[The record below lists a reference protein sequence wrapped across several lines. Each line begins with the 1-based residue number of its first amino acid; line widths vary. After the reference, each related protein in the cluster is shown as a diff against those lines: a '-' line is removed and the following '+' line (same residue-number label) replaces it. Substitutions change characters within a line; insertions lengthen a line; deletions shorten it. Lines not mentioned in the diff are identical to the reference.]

1 MSRSDQPSASSSL
14 WRRWTSDEGP
24 FYRSCAVFPFDAPTD
39 ETAADPEGS
48 GKPAVEFSTGITRLL
63 LRNVP
68 TFLIAVLLVY
78 VPANVLYWLRT
89 GALTVPFSVSAD
101 ALVVAVPASL
111 VGAVWLYVAYRVA
124 TRTVDTGSF
133 HRQLV
138 FFLAAIPLVAGTAYA
153 VYHAWANAGS
163 GADPALTVQAGYF
176 LFVLLA
182 GHLVYD
188 GLALRTEHLFAN
200 LATSSIVDAERYAA
214 FYDDLAGTLGK
225 TVSLGPVTV
234 PQSVAFALV
243 LALGPILLPVFVTP
257 WQGLLELAYVAYSIV
272 TLFVVAILLD
282 VFLLVYKFTE
292 LLRSDVLSYQP
303 FHPDE
308 HGGFRDLGRFA
319 TRVNVVLALAGGYV
333 AYRFAAEGLLN
344 LPAGDAGYVLFLT
357 WGILYVGPIVAYV
370 ILVVFWLYHS
380 FWRLHRKMQRG
391 RQERMEA
398 LQRRQREEMGDT
410 ERDVNQ
416 LETDA
421 PAWEIIQTAPT
432 WPIKRQS
439 LFGILVIDAVPVVVT
454 FLV

>member
-1 MSRSDQPSASSSL
+1 
-14 WRRWTSDEGP
+14 
-24 FYRSCAVFPFDAPTD
+24 VFPFDAPTD
-39 ETAADPEGS
+39 ETEADPEGS
-48 GKPAVEFSTGITRLL
+48 GKPAVEFSTGVTRLL
-63 LRNVP
+63 LRNLP
-68 TFLIAVLLVY
+68 TFLLAVLLVY
-78 VPANVLYWLRT
+78 VPANALHWFRT
-89 GALTVPFSVSAD
+89 GALTLPFSVSAD

-111 VGAVWLYVAYRVA
+111 VGALWLFGAYRVA
-124 TRTVDTGSF
+124 TTTVDTGSF
-133 HRQLV
+133 HRPLV
-138 FFLAAIPLVAGTAYA
+138 FFLTALPLVAGTAYA
-153 VYHAWANAGS
+153 VYHAWANVGS

-200 LATSSIVDAERYAA
+200 LGSSGIVDTEQYAV
-214 FYDDLAGTLGK
+214 FYDDLTETLGN
-225 TVSLGPVTV
+225 TVSIGPVTV
-234 PQSVAFALV
+234 PQSVAFGLV

-257 WQGLLELAYVAYSIV
+257 WQGVLELAYVAYSIV
-272 TLFVVAILLD
+272 TLFVVAIFLD
-282 VFLLVYKFTE
+282 VFLLVYTFTE
-292 LLRSDVLSYQP
+292 LLRSDILHYQP

-319 TRVNVVLALAGGYV
+319 TRVNVVLAVAGGYV

-344 LPAGDAGYVLFLT
+344 VPAGDAGYLLFLT
-357 WGILYVGPIVAYV
+357 WGLLYVGPIVAYA

-398 LQRRQREEMGDT
+398 LQRRQRDATDDT
-410 ERDVNQ
+410 GGDVNQ

-439 LFGILVIDAVPVVVT
+439 LFGILVIDAAPVVVT